1 MPSLTLAAADGTPWL
16 TVPGEVVRSYRHM
29 LARLTRT
36 EPWPQR
42 LALVSTLREEGVTYS
57 TLALATTVTTD
68 AAASV
73 CVVELNWHWPGLQT
87 SLAGVESP
95 GLAGV
100 LLGQATLDEA
110 LVATDRPNLLLLP
123 AGVMPPEKRTFF
135 AKSEELKGVL
145 AELCGRVDHLLLD
158 IPAIL
163 ATSDA
168 IPLASLSK
176 GSCVVIKQGITS
188 IENSKRALDAIAHLN
203 VLGVILNQ
211 ITVKTPKL
219 FLRYIPQE

>member
-1 MPSLTLAAADGTPWL
+1 M
-16 TVPGEVVRSYRHM
+16 RSYRHM

-73 CVVELNWHWPGLQT
+73 CVVELNWHWPGLQPIL
-87 SLAGVESP
+87 SGVESP
-95 GLAGV
+95 GRAGV

-110 LVATDRPNLLLLP
+110 LVATDRPNLMLLP

-135 AKSEELKGVL
+135 ARSEELKGVL
-145 AELCGRVDHLLLD
+145 DELCGRVDHLLLD

-168 IPLASLSK
+168 IPWLHSAKAVVSSSNRASPPSK
-176 GSCVVIKQGITS
+176 TANAPWTTS
-188 IENSKRALDAIAHLN
+188 PTSMCWAS
-203 VLGVILNQ
+203 
-211 ITVKTPKL
+211 
-219 FLRYIPQE
+219 F